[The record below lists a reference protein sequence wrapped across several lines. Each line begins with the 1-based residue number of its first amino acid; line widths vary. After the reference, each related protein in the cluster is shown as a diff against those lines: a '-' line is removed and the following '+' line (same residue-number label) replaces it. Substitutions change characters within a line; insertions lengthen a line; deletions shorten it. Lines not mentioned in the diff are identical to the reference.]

1 MLPEK
6 KEGFLLMSIE
16 DLTSIVAKSPMLTGR
31 VSSIS
36 VIFQAPRKKV
46 LSISM
51 FSFTLTL
58 YPGSSSMS
66 LGSMLLVDS
75 EPDSSAT
82 RSLTESTKSLLSTSP
97 ELDELA
103 ASVAA
108 VLQPYINT
116 FFLRE

>member
-1 MLPEK
+1 
-6 KEGFLLMSIE
+6 MSIE

-46 LSISM
+46 LSMSM
-51 FSFTLTL
+51 FFFFFTLTL

-103 ASVAA
+103 ARVAA